1 MEVKGFM
8 TELERYNCGNVTV
21 IVSYWTNHNGTRF
34 APKMR
39 FVVGEEE
46 NPLNGLKHE
55 QACMIREAFNSLCD
69 SWPQAEDKPKPIK
82 KTISKAKVAK
92 KTSTSKGVSKQPLKK
107 AESPERDLNLLAADA
122 IAKLMAERA
131 GA

>member
-46 NPLNGLKHE
+46 NP
-55 QACMIREAFNSLCD
+55 
-69 SWPQAEDKPKPIK
+69 KPIK

-107 AESPERDLNLLAADA
+107 AESPERDLNRLAADA